1 VTRIHPSSIPCLL
14 AALLSVLSPACNKG
28 DPARPAFR
36 AVQRP
41 QLKLVEGVRP
51 ATQARRWLSIDPTQ
65 PGTYEIVARNHEVV
79 PDPADPKAP
88 QLHRL
93 RDPQEKRV
101 RIPLA
106 QPAGRFDRLR
116 ARINIDRFG
125 SLELRWSK
133 DGKLL
138 GTELTQLFPHSGTG
152 DYTID
157 VPVSAPRDPDL
168 VELVIAGGGP
178 VCLGRIDFEE
188 LAAAQR
194 LPQPPDPPAWVRAS
208 EDVRSAW
215 GLATTAPLEVS
226 FTPPEGAFLL
236 ASAIVP
242 QALRVPGSEPVLSL
256 TLFGAESEARVH
268 RWQLV
273 PNEGLSSAWTCI
285 RLPLTGL
292 AGRPLRA
299 RFELL
304 SSGDECVCALTQPQ
318 VVEFEE
324 RAPTVLLIT
333 SDTHRGDY
341 VGCATGSVGVATP
354 VLDRLASQGVLFER
368 CMATAN
374 VTIPSHAA
382 IMTGVSPRD
391 SGLFDNMHALAP
403 EALTLAERFRD
414 QGWAT
419 IAGVSAAH
427 LDAAWCGLGQGF
439 DRVAVSSPPKRG
451 AGATLS
457 MIEGWIPEYRGQP
470 LFVWVHLF
478 DAHTPYSPPPAI
490 LARYWP
496 SGRDP
501 RDPALPAPP
510 PGSIPIDM
518 TGVRDVDWIRA
529 NYEGEATYLD
539 NELVRLFG
547 LPRIEDAIIAFTADH
562 GESLGGHGVWWDHA
576 GMYQDSLHVPLILR
590 WPGGPR
596 GAHVVR
602 RVSNLDLGRT
612 LLDLADLGQVE
623 MPGRSLLRAVDGT
636 SEATPVFAVAALAYS
651 ASITD
656 GDEHLVLHLV
666 KHELA
671 PGEQREKHASE
682 LYDLAR
688 DPACVH
694 DLSGERAARAKA
706 LRARLIAWLRAA
718 ESRPWSRRPEGNG
731 ASIDQ
736 LNKLGYVE
744 GQARDPSAALFPAQ
758 CDCSHCSGGK

>member
-1 VTRIHPSSIPCLL
+1 VTRIHPFPVSCVL
-14 AALLSVLSPACNKG
+14 AAILAVLSPACSKD
-28 DPARPAFR
+28 DPTRAVFR
-36 AVQRP
+36 AVLRP
-41 QLKLVEGVRP
+41 QLQLAEGVQP
-51 ATQARRWLSIDPTQ
+51 ATQARRWMSIDPTQ
-65 PGTYEIVARNHEVV
+65 PGPYEIVARNNEVV
-79 PDPADPKAP
+79 ADPADPKGQ
-88 QLHRL
+88 QLRRL
-93 RDPQEKRV
+93 RDPQQKRV

-106 QPAGRFDRLR
+106 QTGGRFDRVR

-133 DGKLL
+133 GGKLL
-138 GTELTQLFPHSGTG
+138 GTELTQLFPQSGTG

-157 VPVSAPRDPDL
+157 VPVSAPRDLDL
-168 VELVIAGGGP
+168 VELVIAGAGP
-178 VCLGRIDFEE
+178 VCIGRVDLEE
-188 LAAAQR
+188 LSAAQR
-194 LPQPPDPPAWVRAS
+194 LPQPPAAPAWVRAS

-226 FTPPEGAFLL
+226 FTPQEGALL
-236 ASAIVP
+236 VASAIVP
-242 QALRVPGSEPVLSL
+242 QALRVPGAEPVLSL
-256 TLFGAESEARVH
+256 TLFGAEKEPRVH

-273 PNEGLSSAWTCI
+273 PNEDLSSEWTCI

-318 VVEFEE
+318 IVAFEE

-341 VGCATGSVGVATP
+341 IGCTTGSVGVATP

-368 CMATAN
+368 CMSAAN
-374 VTIPSHAA
+374 VTIPSHSA

-391 SGLFDNMHALAP
+391 TGLFDNMHALAP
-403 EALTLAERFRD
+403 EAVTLAERFRD

-419 IAGVSAAH
+419 IAAVSAAH

-439 DRVAVSSPPKRG
+439 DRVAVSSVPKRA

-457 MIEGWIPEYRGQP
+457 MLEDWIPEYRGQP

-478 DAHTPYSPPPAI
+478 DAHTPYSPPPQV

-496 SGRDP
+496 ASRDP

-510 PGSIPIDM
+510 QGSIPPGLE
-518 TGVRDVDWIRA
+518 GVRDVDWIRA
-529 NYEGEATYLD
+529 NYEAEATYLD

-547 LPRIEDAIIAFTADH
+547 QPRFEDAILAFTADH

-596 GAHVVR
+596 GMRVVR
-602 RVSNLDLGRT
+602 RVSNIDLGRT
-612 LLDLADLGQVE
+612 LLDLAELGQVG
-623 MPGRSLLRAVDGT
+623 MPGRSLLRAIDGT
-636 SEATPVFAVAALAYS
+636 GEAAPVFALGAQGLSAA
-651 ASITD
+651 ITD

-666 KHELA
+666 DHDLA
-671 PGEQREKHASE
+671 PGEHRERHASE
-682 LYDLAR
+682 LFDLVQ

-694 DLSGERAARAKA
+694 DLAGERPARAKA
-706 LRARLIAWLRAA
+706 LRARLVTWLRAA

-731 ASIDQ
+731 ASPER
-736 LNKLGYVE
+736 LETLGYVE
-744 GQARDPSAALFPAQ
+744 SKTRDPSAALFPAQ
-758 CDCSHCSGGK
+758 CDCSHCVGGK